1 MRNFNINNTIS
12 ISLRNDWR
20 NIDIIDRDD
29 NIMSATL

>member
-1 MRNFNINNTIS
+1 MRNFNNTIS